1 VCYHAGVKGS
11 ARRWVILGAIAVV
24 LVGLWPL
31 ARDAALALALMRHL
45 ARPLQPGP
53 LTRWTA
59 APPREDLTVPYPAK
73 GLAATLFRPGGAA
86 RSAGVVLIHGVN
98 ETGKDDPR
106 IIWVADLLARAGFMV
121 LVPDFT
127 GFKSLTLR
135 ASDID
140 EIVAS
145 ARFLDARLPGRR
157 PDKVGL
163 VAFSY
168 GAGPAVA
175 AAAEPAARD
184 RLRFVVSFGGYY
196 DLANVIT
203 FVTTGRY
210 EYRGERGQLAPNPYN
225 RWIFLKYNLDLLGD
239 PADRA
244 LLVEIARHKAE
255 RPPVEAAPLAA
266 KLTPEGKALYA
277 LMANR
282 DPARV
287 PALLRQVHPDVA
299 AQIARLSPARVV
311 RDVRAHLFI
320 AHSNPDEFIPFTES
334 LRLAEAAPDPAR
346 VHLVLLG
353 GFRHVRPEFPPLT
366 WSSLW
371 NFYLAEGRRMFWF
384 VFRLLRVGA

>member
-1 VCYHAGVKGS
+1 MCYHAGVKVS
-11 ARRWVILGAIAVV
+11 ARRWVTLGAIAVV

-31 ARDAALALALMRHL
+31 VRDAALALALMGHL
-45 ARPLQPGP
+45 AHPLQPGP

-59 APPREDLTVPYPAK
+59 GPAREDLTVPFAAK
-73 GLAATLFRPGGAA
+73 GLAATLFRPAGAA
-86 RSAGVVLIHGVN
+86 RGAGVVLIHGVN
-98 ETGKDDPR
+98 ETGKNDPR

-121 LVPDFT
+121 LTPEFT

-145 ARFLDARLPGRR
+145 VRFLDARLPGRR

-168 GAGPAVA
+168 GAGPAVV
-175 AAAEPAARD
+175 AAAEPAVRD

-239 PADRA
+239 PVDRA
-244 LLVEIARHKAE
+244 LLGEIARHEAE
-255 RPPVEAAPLAA
+255 RPLAEAAPLAA
-266 KLTPEGKALYA
+266 NLTSEGRALYE
-277 LMANR
+277 LMGNR

-287 PALLRQVHPDVA
+287 PALLRQVYPEVA

-311 RDVRAHLFI
+311 KDVRAHLFI
-320 AHSNPDEFIPFTES
+320 AHSNPDEFIPYTES

-366 WSSLW
+366 WGSLW
-371 NFYLAEGRRMFWF
+371 SFYLGEGRRMFWF
-384 VFRLLRVGA
+384 VYRLLRVGA

>member
-11 ARRWVILGAIAVV
+11 ARRWVVLGGIAV
-24 LVGLWPL
+24 GLAAVWPV

-45 ARPLQPGP
+45 AHPLQAGP

-59 APPREDLTVPYPAK
+59 GPSREDLTVPFPGK
-73 GLAATLFRPGGAA
+73 GLAATLFGPGGAS
-86 RSAGVVLIHGVN
+86 RGAGVVLIHGVN

-106 IIWVADLLARAGFMV
+106 IIWVADLLARAGFTV
-121 LVPDFT
+121 LTPDFT

-145 ARFLDARLPGRR
+145 TGYLAARLPGRR
-157 PDKVGL
+157 PDRVGL

-168 GAGPAVA
+168 GAGPAVV

-203 FVTTGRY
+203 FVTTGGY
-210 EYRGERGQLAPNPYN
+210 EYRGERGRLAPNPYN
-225 RWIFLKYNLDLLGD
+225 RWIFLKYNLDLLAD

-244 LLVEIARHKAE
+244 LLAEIARHRAE
-255 RPPVEAAPLAA
+255 QPQAEAAPLAA
-266 KLTPEGKALYA
+266 SLTPEGRALYE
-277 LMANR
+277 LMGNR

-299 AQIARLSPARVV
+299 AQIARLSPARAVQG
-311 RDVRAHLFI
+311 VRAHLFI

-334 LRLAEAAPDPAR
+334 LRLAGAAPDPAR
-346 VHLVLLG
+346 VHLVVLR
-353 GFRHVRPEFPPLT
+353 GFRHVRPEFPALT

-371 NFYLAEGRRMFWF
+371 NFYLGEGIRMFWF

>member
-1 VCYHAGVKGS
+1 MCYHAGVRGS
-11 ARRWVILGAIAVV
+11 ARRWVVLGAIAVV

-45 ARPLQPGP
+45 AHPLQPGP

-59 APPREDLTVPYPAK
+59 GPAREDLTVPSPGR
-73 GLAATLFRPGGAA
+73 GLAATLFRPGGAP
-86 RSAGVVLIHGVN
+86 RGAGVVLVHGVN

-106 IIWVADLLARAGFMV
+106 IVWVADLLARAGFMV
-121 LVPDFT
+121 LTPDFT

-135 ASDID
+135 AGDID

-145 ARFLDARLPGRR
+145 ARFLDARLPGGR

-168 GAGPAVA
+168 GAGPAVV
-175 AAAEPAARD
+175 AAAEPALRD

-225 RWIFLKYNLDLLGD
+225 RWIFLKYNLDLIGD
-239 PADRA
+239 PVDRA
-244 LLVEIARHKAE
+244 LLAEVARHRAD
-255 RPPVEAAPLAA
+255 RPLAEAAPLAA
-266 KLTPEGKALYA
+266 SLTPEGRAIYD
-277 LMANR
+277 LMGNQ

-287 PALLRQVHPDVA
+287 PALLRRVHPDVA
-299 AQIARLSPARVV
+299 AQIARLSPARAVQQ
-311 RDVRAHLFI
+311 VRAHLFI

-366 WSSLW
+366 WSSFW
-371 NFYLAEGRRMFWF
+371 GFYLAEGRRMFWF

>member
-1 VCYHAGVKGS
+1 
-11 ARRWVILGAIAVV
+11 
-24 LVGLWPL
+24 
-31 ARDAALALALMRHL
+31 MRHL
-45 ARPLQPGP
+45 AHPLQAGP

-59 APPREDLTVPYPAK
+59 EPGRENLTVPLPGK
-73 GLAATLFRPGGAA
+73 GLAARLFRPGGRA
-86 RSAGVVLIHGVN
+86 RGAGVVLVHGVN

-106 IIWVADLLARAGFMV
+106 IIWVADLLARAGFVV
-121 LVPDFT
+121 LTPDFT

-145 ARFLDARLPGRR
+145 AAFLSARMPGDG
-157 PDKVGL
+157 PEKVGV

-168 GAGPAVA
+168 GAGPAVV

-210 EYRGERGQLAPNPYN
+210 EYRGEQGQLAPNPYN

-239 PADRA
+239 PLDRVI
-244 LLVEIARHKAE
+244 LGEITGHKAE
-255 RPPVEAAPLAA
+255 RPLVEAGPLAA
-266 KLTPEGKALYA
+266 NLTPEGRAIYD
-277 LMANR
+277 LMGNR

-287 PALLRQVHPDVA
+287 AALLRRLHPDVA
-299 AQIARLSPARVV
+299 AQIARLSPSRAVQ
-311 RDVRAHLFI
+311 DVRARLFI

-334 LRLAEAAPDPAR
+334 LRLAEAAPDPSR
-346 VHLVLLG
+346 VHLAILG

-366 WSSLW
+366 WRSFWS
-371 NFYLAEGRRMFWF
+371 FYAGEGRKIFWF
-384 VFRLLRVGA
+384 VYRLLRIGA